1 MVGGE
6 EPRAKIAQLDL
17 PGMAVRSGRS
27 SAVSAG
33 TRGSDARWPEQ
44 QPTPAFGFE
53 KHFAMELTEMASPS
67 AGRRVSGASADNSE
81 NNLATEMTQMTLTA
95 SSAHRMSADSSG
107 KQRWPTELTEIT
119 SASAWRMSADA
130 DSSQDLEAEMA
141 GMASPSAWR
150 MIADSSEEE
159 EREEPRGSARPGPA
173 GGPPLEVVAG
183 ATATYVGR
191 LLAGSLARG
200 AARSCADAAPQATPD
215 AGARKASA
223 RGSLVGEVGRGDFEG
238 ASVDAAT
245 EEYAAAAT
253 LRDDEVTPGARS
265 RVASV
270 RHPPP
275 ASWLSGAAD
284 GGVPESALEEGG
296 AATTLQVDEVK
307 SSVRSVKASVRCV
320 LSDAVDKGV
329 LESALEVK
337 PETRFLKA
345 SVRGLLSD
353 AVDQG
358 ALERGL
364 ADEGAAVAPRAAEAE
379 LPLAT
384 PRARVRQL
392 LVGSHRS
399 GALQAELARLAP
411 AVAVEAAPLKAS
423 VRGLL
428 SDAVDQG
435 ALERGLAD
443 GPPGGLPPAS
453 LEACLATNH
462 AMELLGRDALDAGL
476 ERRLAQ
482 ATAREEMAYRAA
494 LGECERLKAELA
506 ATVSAEL
513 GRAGLLGIGEAVP
526 SAPAAA
532 RTEPMPRG
540 AVAAVAAAHGGAAR
554 GGLRGQVERVHE
566 QASTVFA
573 EMERRCRRLQQ
584 ELVEQAA
591 VARAPRSGPAGAQEA
606 PLVCELRRECE
617 RLRADL
623 AGAVLAERQAA
634 REAARLRGQGALGEM
649 RREWE
654 HLRKELGGCLREL
667 GGHSASLPE
676 PAAPEP
682 PRRAGGRRAA
692 GPGGGE
698 LLLPVA
704 SC

>member
-1 MVGGE
+1 M
-6 EPRAKIAQLDL
+6 PRRRPHPTLAQGR
-17 PGMAVRSGRS
+17 PPREARS
-27 SAVSAG
+27 SA
-33 TRGSDARWPEQ
+33 RW
-44 QPTPAFGFE
+44 
-53 KHFAMELTEMASPS
+53 
-67 AGRRVSGASADNSE
+67 
-81 NNLATEMTQMTLTA
+81 
-95 SSAHRMSADSSG
+95 
-107 KQRWPTELTEIT
+107 
-119 SASAWRMSADA
+119 
-130 DSSQDLEAEMA
+130 
-141 GMASPSAWR
+141 
-150 MIADSSEEE
+150 
-159 EREEPRGSARPGPA
+159 
-173 GGPPLEVVAG
+173 AG
-183 ATATYVGR
+183 ATLR
-191 LLAGSLARG
+191 
-200 AARSCADAAPQATPD
+200 APRWTPPRRT
-215 AGARKASA
+215 G
-223 RGSLVGEVGRGDFEG
+223 
-238 ASVDAAT
+238 
-245 EEYAAAAT
+245 EYAAAAT

-337 PETRFLKA
+337 PETRF
-345 SVRGLLSD
+345 
-353 AVDQG
+353 
-358 ALERGL
+358 
-364 ADEGAAVAPRAAEAE
+364 
-379 LPLAT
+379 
-384 PRARVRQL
+384 
-392 LVGSHRS
+392 
-399 GALQAELARLAP
+399 
-411 AVAVEAAPLKAS
+411 LKAS